1 VSHCRTGAKHLLG
14 TCWWKCS
21 LSSPQGGQLHR
32 QGRVEPSCLH
42 VMSECNSGPISGI
55 TRASTCCCSPGP
67 ARKAEPPC
75 ISEERIAR
83 KRSLW
88 IHLIRGVG
96 MNCSH
101 DKVLVVG
108 NCRAGLYA
116 ESPSAAQCQSHE
128 HTGRFWE
135 SRLKKGTA
143 AQERPTVEQ
152 VVPLQPMGTM
162 QGTSPCAATERPVV
176 WW

>member
-1 VSHCRTGAKHLLG
+1 
-14 TCWWKCS
+14 
-21 LSSPQGGQLHR
+21 
-32 QGRVEPSCLH
+32 
-42 VMSECNSGPISGI
+42 
-55 TRASTCCCSPGP
+55 
-67 ARKAEPPC
+67 
-75 ISEERIAR
+75 
-83 KRSLW
+83 
-88 IHLIRGVG
+88 

-135 SRLKKGTA
+135 SRFKKGTA

-162 QGTSPCAATERPVV
+162 QGTSPCAAMERPVV